1 MKPPNA
7 TKWKTDTWKTAIHTV
22 WNVDAKTISKA
33 YCTWDA
39 RRPFRIGYAT
49 SPQLSLLCV
58 CCAVRCCS
66 LKWSS
71 GSYLHVCFQFQ
82 FSIATT
88 REMGKNS
95 HATNN
100 KCSPMNIACNAW
112 RWSAPSVCPY
122 YCIITAITKRTTQM
136 RTELMD
142 TLAYYR
148 SCIIHLY
155 KQFPPSSTYI
165 HRRFWRQA
173 SWIVSS
179 FYLLKPFKRL
189 AASLIRRT
197 DTQWHV
203 YESRRLRVHQ

>member
-1 MKPPNA
+1 MEDGYLKNGHTHSLECGCKNNFKSILYLRCSTSFSHWLCHIA
-7 TKWKTDTWKTAIHTV
+7 AIIIV
-22 WNVDAKTISKA
+22 V
-33 YCTWDA
+33 
-39 RRPFRIGYAT
+39 RV
-49 SPQLSLLCV
+49 L

-71 GSYLHVCFQFQ
+71 GSYLHVSFQFQ

-179 FYLLKPFKRL
+179 FHLLKPFRRL
-189 AASLIRRT
+189 AASHIRRT